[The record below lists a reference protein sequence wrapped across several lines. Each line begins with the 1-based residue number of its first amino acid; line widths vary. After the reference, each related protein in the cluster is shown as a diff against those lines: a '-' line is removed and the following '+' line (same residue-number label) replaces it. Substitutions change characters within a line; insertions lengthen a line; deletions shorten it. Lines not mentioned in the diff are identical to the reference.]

1 MKHTLNL
8 IKISLK
14 SLLRR
19 NNGNKL
25 LLAAICIL
33 TLVPMFLYNTTNS
46 IITTVKEQ
54 NSIVYGI
61 YDEIYYRDKISD
73 LSTFTDDEFESLL
86 PNYRYQSYG
95 VFYTADTIAL
105 EGNKNLNLGFAD
117 AEAIRLGCIT
127 VKEGRFPEGDNE
139 IALTEGIANELGANG
154 VGQEVTIDNQT
165 YTLCGIVNDFGR
177 LWPRGEKQIEDN
189 ITPVNA
195 FITQSRLEQVFDKSH
210 SITQQI
216 VIEKEA
222 GIVNPNDDT
231 LRLFKSNGSFDASDN
246 FSIPQSFMILMY
258 VISLLIVI
266 TILIMN
272 KTRLLARI
280 RNYLLLGMNKRDIFF
295 VLVFETVS
303 ILILGVITGG
313 VFSFFVTKGCLNL
326 ILDSEYSAPIFD
338 FNMTLNVSLILS
350 LLIGLAIVFI
360 VYAIY
365 VVKQTALD
373 SEISGR
379 HYKNTNAKIN
389 IFKLDM
395 FKNRKAII
403 AIVLLISLSCT
414 LLSYGIALA
423 ETIPNT
429 PEGVILE
436 SVLEGFAEYYSLQL
450 SQNIRRG
457 QAESAEKC
465 QSTGGNRP
473 MGYLTGPDK
482 RFILDPDTAPTVK
495 MIFDMYAAGQTV
507 TEIITYLNDMGLHNR
522 KGKKFTKNSLYAI
535 LNNEKYTGVYIYK
548 DKRIEG
554 GMPRIVDDDTFW
566 KVQELLKTNKRAPA
580 HKWSR
585 ADYILTDKLFCGK
598 CGSGMIGE
606 SGTSKTGAKHN
617 YYICAK
623 KKREKACD
631 KKAVKQAL
639 IEDLVIQ
646 STIDLLSDDELLEF
660 LIENTWQ
667 FYNAQDETQEELDAL
682 SRQLEQTEAAIENL
696 IRAIEA
702 GILNSAT
709 KKRMDEL
716 EAQQKELITAIAD
729 REIAR
734 NFHIT
739 REYVDFFFRQFR
751 DKDYTD
757 RECQKQLVATFIN
770 SVFVYDDY
778 IKINYNFSSDSRTI
792 TLTEANEADVEG
804 ENDAISED
812 STTGGV
818 FVHRASCS
826 TKK

>member
-1 MKHTLNL
+1 MSV
-8 IKISLK
+8 KI
-14 SLLRR
+14 
-19 NNGNKL
+19 N
-25 LLAAICIL
+25 
-33 TLVPMFLYNTTNS
+33 YN
-46 IITTVKEQ
+46 I
-54 NSIVYGI
+54 
-61 YDEIYYRDKISD
+61 
-73 LSTFTDDEFESLL
+73 
-86 PNYRYQSYG
+86 PNR
-95 VFYTADTIAL
+95 
-105 EGNKNLNLGFAD
+105 
-117 AEAIRLGCIT
+117 
-127 VKEGRFPEGDNE
+127 
-139 IALTEGIANELGANG
+139 TEANEGKLAVVYARYSSHSQGEQSIEGQLSEAHKYAAAHGYTIVHEYVDRAKSGRSDNREEFQKMLKDTAKRQFDVIILWKVDRFGRNREEITFNKHRCKKNG
-154 VGQEVTIDNQT
+154 VRV
-165 YTLCGIVNDFGR
+165 
-177 LWPRGEKQIEDN
+177 
-189 ITPVNA
+189 
-195 FITQSRLEQVFDKSH
+195 
-210 SITQQI
+210 
-216 VIEKEA
+216 
-222 GIVNPNDDT
+222 
-231 LRLFKSNGSFDASDN
+231 
-246 FSIPQSFMILMY
+246 
-258 VISLLIVI
+258 
-266 TILIMN
+266 
-272 KTRLLARI
+272 
-280 RNYLLLGMNKRDIFF
+280 
-295 VLVFETVS
+295 
-303 ILILGVITGG
+303 
-313 VFSFFVTKGCLNL
+313 
-326 ILDSEYSAPIFD
+326 EYI
-338 FNMTLNVSLILS
+338 
-350 LLIGLAIVFI
+350 
-360 VYAIY
+360 
-365 VVKQTALD
+365 
-373 SEISGR
+373 
-379 HYKNTNAKIN
+379 
-389 IFKLDM
+389 
-395 FKNRKAII
+395 
-403 AIVLLISLSCT
+403 
-414 LLSYGIALA
+414 A

-482 RFILDPDTAPTVK
+482 RFILDPETAPTVK

-554 GMPRIVDDDTFW
+554 GMPRIVDDETFW

-598 CGSGMIGE
+598 CGSGMVGE

-646 STIDLLSDDELLEF
+646 ATIDLLSDDELLEF
-660 LIENTWQ
+660 LVENTWQ
-667 FYNAQDETQEELDAL
+667 FYNAQDETQEELEAL
-682 SRQLEQTEAAIENL
+682 KRQLEQTEAAIENL

-716 EAQQKELITAIAD
+716 EAQQKDLITAIAD

-770 SVFVYDDY
+770 SVFVYDDH

-812 STTGGV
+812 STAGGV
-818 FVHRASCS
+818 FVRRALCS
-826 TKK
+826 TKANTYELCITWYKCVFSINVEIPQR